1 MCGIVGYVGHGD
13 TKEIILHG
21 LKTLEYRGYDSS
33 GMALMSDGEI
43 LVEKKAGRIENLEES
58 MKEKN
63 FSSEIGIGHTRWA
76 THGVPSDRNSHPHYS
91 MDKSVAVVHNGII
104 ENYQVLR
111 KELEEKGYIFSS
123 DTDTEVISQLIQDMY
138 NGNILDTVS
147 KVVKKLEGSY
157 AVGVLHNHTRWA
169 THGVPSDRNSH
180 PHYSMDKSVAVVHNG
195 IIENY
200 QVLRKELEEK
210 GYIFSSDTDTEV
222 ISQLIQDMYNGNI
235 LDTVSKVVKKLEGSY
250 AVGVLHK
257 NHPDELICAREHS
270 PLVIGIGEKENFIAS
285 DISALLKYTKDVY
298 YLEDG
303 DIAVLKARSIEIFD
317 RDEKPVTREKKYI
330 EWNLEQ
336 ATKCGYPH
344 FMLKEIF
351 EQPQAVKETF
361 EKRVHNGRVD
371 FSDVL
376 NYEDIKNINKIY
388 IVACGTAYHA
398 GLQGQFAETF
408 EKRVHNGRV
417 DFSDVLNYEDIKNIN
432 KIYIVACGTA
442 YHAGLQGQFAL
453 QKIAKL
459 DSIAD
464 IASEFRYNDPFIDEK
479 TMVIFVSQSGETS
492 DTLAALKEAKSKGA
506 LTIAVTNVVGSTISR
521 EAHKTIYTMAGPEIA
536 VASTKAYTT
545 QVTIFYLFALYMAE
559 LRKVIS
565 KEKYEE
571 YLSEIKNM
579 PEKIQDILDNC
590 EEIKTAAEYFKDRTN
605 GFFIGRGLDYKVAV
619 EASLKIKEVSYVH
632 TEAFAS
638 GELKHG
644 TIALIEEG
652 TPVVVIATQK
662 NLIDKSVS
670 NIKEVKARGAY
681 IITVGSD
688 DEENLKNVS
697 DNFIGIPECNDM
709 FSGFLSI
716 VPLQLLAYYTSDAK
730 GIDVDKPRKE
740 YQNAMICFQDF
751 YQ

>member
-58 MKEKN
+58 MKGKN

-147 KVVKKLEGSY
+147 KV
-157 AVGVLHNHTRWA
+157 
-169 THGVPSDRNSH
+169 
-180 PHYSMDKSVAVVHNG
+180 
-195 IIENY
+195 I
-200 QVLRKELEEK
+200 
-210 GYIFSSDTDTEV
+210 
-222 ISQLIQDMYNGNI
+222 
-235 LDTVSKVVKKLEGSY
+235 KKLEGSY

-303 DIAVLKARSIEIFD
+303 DIAVLKAGSIEIFD

-351 EQPQAVKETF
+351 EQPQAVK
-361 EKRVHNGRVD
+361 
-371 FSDVL
+371 
-376 NYEDIKNINKIY
+376 
-388 IVACGTAYHA
+388 
-398 GLQGQFAETF
+398 ETF

-590 EEIKTAAEYFKDRTN
+590 EEIKTVAEYFKDRTN

-681 IITVGSD
+681 IITVGFD

-730 GIDVDKPRKE
+730 GIDVDKPRNLAKSVTVE
-740 YQNAMICFQDF
+740 
-751 YQ
+751 

>member
-13 TKEIILHG
+13 TKEIILQG
-21 LKTLEYRGYDSS
+21 LRTLEYRGYDSS

-43 LVEKKAGRIENLEES
+43 IVEKKEGRIQNLADS
-58 MKEKN
+58 LKGKV

-104 ENYQVLR
+104 ENYQVLK
-111 KELEEKGYIFSS
+111 KELEEKGYVFSS
-123 DTDTEVISQLIQDMY
+123 ETDTEVISQLIQDMY
-138 NGNILDTVS
+138 NGDILDTVI
-147 KVVKKLEGSY
+147 KVQKRLEGSY
-157 AVGVLHNHTRWA
+157 A
-169 THGVPSDRNSH
+169 
-180 PHYSMDKSVAVVHNG
+180 
-195 IIENY
+195 I
-200 QVLRKELEEK
+200 
-210 GYIFSSDTDTEV
+210 
-222 ISQLIQDMYNGNI
+222 
-235 LDTVSKVVKKLEGSY
+235 
-250 AVGVLHK
+250 GVLHK
-257 NHPDELICAREHS
+257 NHPDELVCAREHS

-285 DISALLKYTKDVY
+285 DVSALLKYTKDVY

-303 DIAVLKARSIEIFD
+303 DTAVLKSGEIKIFD
-317 RDEKPVTREKKYI
+317 KNENLVQREKKYI

-361 EKRVHNGRVD
+361 NKRVHNGKAD

-376 NYEDIKNINKIY
+376 NYKDIEKINKIY
-388 IVACGTAYHA
+388 I
-398 GLQGQFAETF
+398 
-408 EKRVHNGRV
+408 
-417 DFSDVLNYEDIKNIN
+417 I
-432 KIYIVACGTA
+432 ACGTA

-459 DSIAD
+459 DSAAD
-464 IASEFRYNDPFIDEK
+464 IASEFRYSDPFIDDK

-506 LTIAVTNVVGSTISR
+506 LTIAITNFVGSTISR
-521 EAHKTIYTMAGPEIA
+521 EADKVIYTMAGPEIA

-545 QVTIFYLFALYMAE
+545 QVAIFYLLALYIAE
-559 LRKVIS
+559 LRGVIS
-565 KEKYEE
+565 EEKYKE
-571 YLSEIKNM
+571 YISEIKNM
-579 PEKIQDILDNC
+579 PEKIQKILDDC
-590 EEIKTAAEYFKDRTN
+590 EKIKLAAEYFKNRIN
-605 GFFIGRGLDYKVAV
+605 GFYIGRGLDYKVAV
-619 EASLKIKEVSYVH
+619 EGSLKIKEVSYIH

-652 TPVVVIATQK
+652 TPVIVIATQR

-681 IITVGSD
+681 IITIGFKN
-688 DEENLKNVS
+688 EENLKNVS
-697 DNFIGIPECNDM
+697 DIFIGIPECNDL
-709 FSGFLSI
+709 FAGFLSI
-716 VPLQLLAYYTSDAK
+716 IPLQLLAYYTSEAK
-730 GIDVDKPRKE
+730 GIDVDKPRNLAKSVTVE
-740 YQNAMICFQDF
+740 
-751 YQ
+751 

>member
-58 MKEKN
+58 MKGKN
-63 FSSEIGIGHTRWA
+63 FSSEIGIG
-76 THGVPSDRNSHPHYS
+76 
-91 MDKSVAVVHNGII
+91 
-104 ENYQVLR
+104 
-111 KELEEKGYIFSS
+111 
-123 DTDTEVISQLIQDMY
+123 
-138 NGNILDTVS
+138 
-147 KVVKKLEGSY
+147 
-157 AVGVLHNHTRWA
+157 HTRWA

-303 DIAVLKARSIEIFD
+303 DIAVLKAGDIKIFD

-351 EQPQAVKETF
+351 EQPQAVK
-361 EKRVHNGRVD
+361 
-371 FSDVL
+371 
-376 NYEDIKNINKIY
+376 
-388 IVACGTAYHA
+388 
-398 GLQGQFAETF
+398 ETF

-579 PEKIQDILDNC
+579 PEKIQNILDNC
-590 EEIKTAAEYFKDRTN
+590 EEIKIAAEYFKDRTN

-730 GIDVDKPRKE
+730 GIDVDKPRNLAKSVTVE
-740 YQNAMICFQDF
+740 
-751 YQ
+751 

>member
-58 MKEKN
+58 MKGKN

-111 KELEEKGYIFSS
+111 KELEEKGYVFSS
-123 DTDTEVISQLIQDMY
+123 DTDTEVISQLIQDTY
-138 NGNILDTVS
+138 NGDILDTVS

-157 AVGVLHNHTRWA
+157 A
-169 THGVPSDRNSH
+169 
-180 PHYSMDKSVAVVHNG
+180 
-195 IIENY
+195 I
-200 QVLRKELEEK
+200 
-210 GYIFSSDTDTEV
+210 
-222 ISQLIQDMYNGNI
+222 
-235 LDTVSKVVKKLEGSY
+235 
-250 AVGVLHK
+250 GVLHK

-303 DIAVLKARSIEIFD
+303 DIAVLKAGSIEIFD
-317 RDEKPVTREKKYI
+317 REEKPVTREKKYI

-371 FSDVL
+371 FL
-376 NYEDIKNINKIY
+376 
-388 IVACGTAYHA
+388 
-398 GLQGQFAETF
+398 
-408 EKRVHNGRV
+408 
-417 DFSDVLNYEDIKNIN
+417 DVLNYEDIKNIN

-590 EEIKTAAEYFKDRTN
+590 EKIKTAAEYFKDRTN

-652 TPVVVIATQK
+652 TPVVVIAAQK

-681 IITVGSD
+681 IITIGFN
-688 DEENLKNVS
+688 DEESLKNVS

-730 GIDVDKPRKE
+730 GIDVDKPRNLAKSVTVE
-740 YQNAMICFQDF
+740 
-751 YQ
+751 

>member
-58 MKEKN
+58 MKGKN
-63 FSSEIGIGHTRWA
+63 FSSEIGIG
-76 THGVPSDRNSHPHYS
+76 
-91 MDKSVAVVHNGII
+91 
-104 ENYQVLR
+104 
-111 KELEEKGYIFSS
+111 
-123 DTDTEVISQLIQDMY
+123 
-138 NGNILDTVS
+138 
-147 KVVKKLEGSY
+147 
-157 AVGVLHNHTRWA
+157 HTRWA

-303 DIAVLKARSIEIFD
+303 DIAVLKAGSIEIFD

-351 EQPQAVKETF
+351 EQPQAVK
-361 EKRVHNGRVD
+361 
-371 FSDVL
+371 
-376 NYEDIKNINKIY
+376 
-388 IVACGTAYHA
+388 
-398 GLQGQFAETF
+398 ETF

-681 IITVGSD
+681 IITVGFD

-730 GIDVDKPRKE
+730 GIDVDKPRNLAKSVTVE
-740 YQNAMICFQDF
+740 
-751 YQ
+751 

>member
-33 GMALMSDGEI
+33 GIALMSDGEI

-91 MDKSVAVVHNGII
+91 MDKSAAVVHNGII

-111 KELEEKGYIFSS
+111 KELEEKGYVFSS

-147 KVVKKLEGSY
+147 KVVKRLEGSY
-157 AVGVLHNHTRWA
+157 A
-169 THGVPSDRNSH
+169 
-180 PHYSMDKSVAVVHNG
+180 
-195 IIENY
+195 I
-200 QVLRKELEEK
+200 
-210 GYIFSSDTDTEV
+210 
-222 ISQLIQDMYNGNI
+222 
-235 LDTVSKVVKKLEGSY
+235 
-250 AVGVLHK
+250 GVLHK

-270 PLVIGIGEKENFIAS
+270 PLVVGIGEKENFIAS

-303 DIAVLKARSIEIFD
+303 DIAVLKAGSIEIFD

-361 EKRVHNGRVD
+361 EKRVHNG
-371 FSDVL
+371 
-376 NYEDIKNINKIY
+376 K
-388 IVACGTAYHA
+388 
-398 GLQGQFAETF
+398 
-408 EKRVHNGRV
+408 V

-459 DSIAD
+459 DSATD
-464 IASEFRYNDPFIDEK
+464 IASEFRYSDPFIDEK

-492 DTLAALKEAKSKGA
+492 DTLAALKEAKAKGA

-545 QVTIFYLFALYMAE
+545 QVTIFYLLALYMAE

-579 PEKIQDILDNC
+579 PEKIQNILDNC
-590 EEIKTAAEYFKDRTN
+590 EKIKTAAEYFKDRTN

-681 IITVGSD
+681 IITVGFD
-688 DEENLKNVS
+688 DEESLKNVS

-730 GIDVDKPRKE
+730 GIDVDKPRNLAKSVTVE
-740 YQNAMICFQDF
+740 
-751 YQ
+751 

>member
-76 THGVPSDRNSHPHYS
+76 THGVPSD
-91 MDKSVAVVHNGII
+91 I
-104 ENYQVLR
+104 
-111 KELEEKGYIFSS
+111 
-123 DTDTEVISQLIQDMY
+123 
-138 NGNILDTVS
+138 
-147 KVVKKLEGSY
+147 
-157 AVGVLHNHTRWA
+157 
-169 THGVPSDRNSH
+169 NSH

-303 DIAVLKARSIEIFD
+303 DIAVLKAGSIEIFD
-317 RDEKPVTREKKYI
+317 RDEKPVIREKKYI

-398 GLQGQFAETF
+398 GLQGQFA
-408 EKRVHNGRV
+408 
-417 DFSDVLNYEDIKNIN
+417 
-432 KIYIVACGTA
+432 
-442 YHAGLQGQFAL
+442 L

-479 TMVIFVSQSGETS
+479 TIVIFVSQSGETS

-579 PEKIQDILDNC
+579 PEKIQDILDNR

-681 IITVGSD
+681 IITVGFD

-730 GIDVDKPRKE
+730 GIDVDKPRNLAKSVTVE
-740 YQNAMICFQDF
+740 
-751 YQ
+751 

>member
-33 GMALMSDGEI
+33 GMALMSNGEI

-58 MKEKN
+58 MKGKN

-91 MDKSVAVVHNGII
+91 MDKSAAVVHNGII

-111 KELEEKGYIFSS
+111 KELEEKGYVFSS

-147 KVVKKLEGSY
+147 KVVKRLEGSY
-157 AVGVLHNHTRWA
+157 A
-169 THGVPSDRNSH
+169 
-180 PHYSMDKSVAVVHNG
+180 
-195 IIENY
+195 I
-200 QVLRKELEEK
+200 
-210 GYIFSSDTDTEV
+210 
-222 ISQLIQDMYNGNI
+222 
-235 LDTVSKVVKKLEGSY
+235 
-250 AVGVLHK
+250 GVLHK

-270 PLVIGIGEKENFIAS
+270 PLVVGIGEKENFIAS

-303 DIAVLKARSIEIFD
+303 DIAILKAGSIEIFD
-317 RDEKPVTREKKYI
+317 RDEKPVMREKKYI

-361 EKRVHNGRVD
+361 EKRVHNGKVD
-371 FSDVL
+371 FSD
-376 NYEDIKNINKIY
+376 
-388 IVACGTAYHA
+388 A
-398 GLQGQFAETF
+398 
-408 EKRVHNGRV
+408 
-417 DFSDVLNYEDIKNIN
+417 LNYEDIKNIN

-459 DSIAD
+459 DSATD
-464 IASEFRYNDPFIDEK
+464 IASEFRYSDPFIDEK

-492 DTLAALKEAKSKGA
+492 DTLAALKEAKAKGA

-545 QVTIFYLFALYMAE
+545 QVTIFYLLALYMAE

-579 PEKIQDILDNC
+579 PEKIQNILDNC
-590 EEIKTAAEYFKDRTN
+590 EKIKTAAEYFKDRTN

-681 IITVGSD
+681 IITVGFE
-688 DEENLKNVS
+688 DEESLKNVS
-697 DNFIGIPECNDM
+697 DNFIGISECNDM

-730 GIDVDKPRKE
+730 GIDVDKPRNLAKSVTVE
-740 YQNAMICFQDF
+740 
-751 YQ
+751 

>member
-33 GMALMSDGEI
+33 GIALMSDGEI

-157 AVGVLHNHTRWA
+157 A
-169 THGVPSDRNSH
+169 
-180 PHYSMDKSVAVVHNG
+180 
-195 IIENY
+195 I
-200 QVLRKELEEK
+200 
-210 GYIFSSDTDTEV
+210 
-222 ISQLIQDMYNGNI
+222 
-235 LDTVSKVVKKLEGSY
+235 
-250 AVGVLHK
+250 GVLHK

-270 PLVIGIGEKENFIAS
+270 PLVVGIGEKENFIAS

-303 DIAVLKARSIEIFD
+303 DIAVLKAGSIEIFD

-398 GLQGQFAETF
+398 GLQGQFA
-408 EKRVHNGRV
+408 
-417 DFSDVLNYEDIKNIN
+417 
-432 KIYIVACGTA
+432 
-442 YHAGLQGQFAL
+442 L

-479 TMVIFVSQSGETS
+479 TIVIFVSQSGETS

-681 IITVGSD
+681 IITVGFD

-730 GIDVDKPRKE
+730 GIDVDKPRNLAKSVTVE
-740 YQNAMICFQDF
+740 
-751 YQ
+751 

>member
-33 GMALMSDGEI
+33 GIALMSDGEI

-58 MKEKN
+58 MKGKN
-63 FSSEIGIGHTRWA
+63 FSSEIGIG
-76 THGVPSDRNSHPHYS
+76 
-91 MDKSVAVVHNGII
+91 
-104 ENYQVLR
+104 
-111 KELEEKGYIFSS
+111 
-123 DTDTEVISQLIQDMY
+123 
-138 NGNILDTVS
+138 
-147 KVVKKLEGSY
+147 
-157 AVGVLHNHTRWA
+157 HTRWA

-303 DIAVLKARSIEIFD
+303 DIAVLKAGSIEIFD

-398 GLQGQFAETF
+398 GLQGQFA
-408 EKRVHNGRV
+408 
-417 DFSDVLNYEDIKNIN
+417 
-432 KIYIVACGTA
+432 
-442 YHAGLQGQFAL
+442 L

-479 TMVIFVSQSGETS
+479 TIVIFVSQSGETS

-579 PEKIQDILDNC
+579 PEKIQNILDNC
-590 EEIKTAAEYFKDRTN
+590 EKIKTAAEYFKDRTN

-730 GIDVDKPRKE
+730 GIDVDKPRNLAKSVTVE
-740 YQNAMICFQDF
+740 
-751 YQ
+751 

>member
-157 AVGVLHNHTRWA
+157 AVGVLH
-169 THGVPSDRNSH
+169 
-180 PHYSMDKSVAVVHNG
+180 
-195 IIENY
+195 
-200 QVLRKELEEK
+200 
-210 GYIFSSDTDTEV
+210 
-222 ISQLIQDMYNGNI
+222 
-235 LDTVSKVVKKLEGSY
+235 
-250 AVGVLHK
+250 K

-303 DIAVLKARSIEIFD
+303 DIAVLKAGSIEIFD
-317 RDEKPVTREKKYI
+317 RDKKPVTREKKYI

-398 GLQGQFAETF
+398 GLQGQFA
-408 EKRVHNGRV
+408 
-417 DFSDVLNYEDIKNIN
+417 
-432 KIYIVACGTA
+432 
-442 YHAGLQGQFAL
+442 L

-479 TMVIFVSQSGETS
+479 TIVIFVSQSGETS

-579 PEKIQDILDNC
+579 PEKIQDILDNR

-681 IITVGSD
+681 IITVGFN
-688 DEENLKNVS
+688 DEENLKSVS
-697 DNFIGIPECNDM
+697 DNFIGIPKCNDM

-730 GIDVDKPRKE
+730 GIDVDKPRNLAKSVTVE
-740 YQNAMICFQDF
+740 
-751 YQ
+751 

>member
-33 GMALMSDGEI
+33 GMALMSNGEI

-58 MKEKN
+58 MKGKN

-111 KELEEKGYIFSS
+111 KELEEKGYVFSS

-147 KVVKKLEGSY
+147 KVVKRLEGSY
-157 AVGVLHNHTRWA
+157 A
-169 THGVPSDRNSH
+169 
-180 PHYSMDKSVAVVHNG
+180 
-195 IIENY
+195 I
-200 QVLRKELEEK
+200 
-210 GYIFSSDTDTEV
+210 
-222 ISQLIQDMYNGNI
+222 
-235 LDTVSKVVKKLEGSY
+235 
-250 AVGVLHK
+250 GVLHK

-270 PLVIGIGEKENFIAS
+270 PLVVGIGEKENFIAS

-303 DIAVLKARSIEIFD
+303 DIAVLKAGSIEIFD

-361 EKRVHNGRVD
+361 EKRVHNG
-371 FSDVL
+371 
-376 NYEDIKNINKIY
+376 K
-388 IVACGTAYHA
+388 
-398 GLQGQFAETF
+398 
-408 EKRVHNGRV
+408 V

-464 IASEFRYNDPFIDEK
+464 IASEFRYSDPFIDEK

-545 QVTIFYLFALYMAE
+545 QVTIFYLLALYMAE

-579 PEKIQDILDNC
+579 PEKIQNILDNC
-590 EEIKTAAEYFKDRTN
+590 EKIKTAAEYFKDRTN

-662 NLIDKSVS
+662 NLVDKSVS

-681 IITVGSD
+681 IITVGFD
-688 DEENLKNVS
+688 DEESLKNVS

-730 GIDVDKPRKE
+730 GIDVDKPRNLAKSVTVE
-740 YQNAMICFQDF
+740 
-751 YQ
+751 